1 MIKSL
6 RLESVLLFLISFF
19 LTGAVLLEKS
29 FHNSSSF
36 QIPVWA
42 AGSNI
47 PIKVR
52 AGNTASYSANGNGYL
67 YVVSGRNQNDAII
80 KTLQR
85 YRVSTNTWDTLA
97 PHPTGLLGGATTIL
111 GDSLYVVGGVINPP
125 GAGINTVAKYNISQ
139 NSWSTAA
146 NFPAGIVDAKA
157 VSYQD
162 SIIYVGGGVSGLSS
176 AGLVYMYNAKSNEW
190 RAATQFPSSTRRNF
204 GGFAITGDT
213 LIYMCG
219 TSAFG
224 SAQYF
229 DSVYVGVISQSDRS
243 VITWSRGANFPGQTR
258 SFFDAHS
265 WGSRGIIMTGG
276 STDNTFNTNSNECYV
291 FSPGAN
297 TWQQLPNKPTS
308 WLTGQSGTVNM
319 GSNIWKLI
327 CASGYASSYLS
338 QNEILSDTL
347 NPIGVIQNGNSVPE
361 KFVLMQNYP
370 NPFNPETKI
379 SFELPVNAFVK
390 ISVYDLTGKVI
401 AVPHSGDLSAGSY
414 TLNWSAAGISS
425 GIYFYRLETEKYS
438 DTKKMIVVK

>member
-1 MIKSL
+1 
-6 RLESVLLFLISFF
+6 
-19 LTGAVLLEKS
+19 
-29 FHNSSSF
+29 
-36 QIPVWA
+36 
-42 AGSNI
+42 
-47 PIKVR
+47 
-52 AGNTASYSANGNGYL
+52 
-67 YVVSGRNQNDAII
+67 
-80 KTLQR
+80 
-85 YRVSTNTWDTLA
+85 
-97 PHPTGLLGGATTIL
+97 
-111 GDSLYVVGGVINPP
+111 
-125 GAGINTVAKYNISQ
+125 
-139 NSWSTAA
+139 
-146 NFPAGIVDAKA
+146 
-157 VSYQD
+157 
-162 SIIYVGGGVSGLSS
+162 
-176 AGLVYMYNAKSNEW
+176 
-190 RAATQFPSSTRRNF
+190 
-204 GGFAITGDT
+204 
-213 LIYMCG
+213 
-219 TSAFG
+219 
-224 SAQYF
+224 
-229 DSVYVGVISQSDRS
+229 
-243 VITWSRGANFPGQTR
+243 
-258 SFFDAHS
+258 
-265 WGSRGIIMTGG
+265 MTGG

-327 CASGYASSYLS
+327 CASGFASSYLS

-347 NPIGVIQNGNSVPE
+347 NPIGVIQNGNSIPE